1 MGDVPGRRNMHTPG
15 SKEAHCSAA
24 FVQTFVKSLKPRDE
38 SYKKKNSLDTLGG
51 GGTDNAIK
59 VFLPLAAFSFYEN
72 LFFSI

>member
-38 SYKKKNSLDTLGG
+38 SYKKKILWTHLGEEEQ
-51 GGTDNAIK
+51 IMQ
-59 VFLPLAAFSFYEN
+59 
-72 LFFSI
+72 